1 MADREDGTRPPSP
14 RIVLGLGVM
23 AFGLMLTLG
32 QMGLVSTRQ
41 WLRCWPAL
49 LILFGLACLVESPTA
64 WRRPRGWI
72 WMLAGTGL
80 LLDNLDV
87 LDVERFFLPA
97 LLILVG
103 GAILRG
109 GRGRCRTDQE
119 AGPRMT
125 GLALLGGTSR
135 KSTTDDFRGGDFAA
149 VMGGV
154 EVDLREARIR
164 PEQGEVEIEA
174 FAFWGGIEIWV
185 PRDWQVVSKGVAV
198 LGGFDDNSRAEP
210 GATQRLVVRGL
221 AIMGGVEV
229 KNKDGR

>member
-1 MADREDGTRPPSP
+1 MAEREDGTRPLTP

-32 QMGLVSTRQ
+32 QLGLVSTRQ

-64 WRRPRGWI
+64 WRRPRGYVWI
-72 WMLAGTGL
+72 LVGTGL
-80 LLDNLDV
+80 LLDNLGL
-87 LDVERFFLPA
+87 LDVSRFFFPA

-109 GRGRCRTDQE
+109 GRGRCRTDLD
-119 AGPRMT
+119 AGQRLG
-125 GLALLGGTSR
+125 GLALMGGVSR
-135 KSTTDDFRGGDFAA
+135 KATTDDFRGGDFAA
-149 VMGGV
+149 FMGGV

-164 PEQGEVEIEA
+164 EDQGPAEIEA

-198 LGGFDDNSRAEP
+198 LGGFEDTSRAEP
-210 GATQRLVVRGL
+210 GASQRLVVRGM
-221 AIMGGVEV
+221 AIMGGVEI
-229 KNKDGR
+229 KNKDAA